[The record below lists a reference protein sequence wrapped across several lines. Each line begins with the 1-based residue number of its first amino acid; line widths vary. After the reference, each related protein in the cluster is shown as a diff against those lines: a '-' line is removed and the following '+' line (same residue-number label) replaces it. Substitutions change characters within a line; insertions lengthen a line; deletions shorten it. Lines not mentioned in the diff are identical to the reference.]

1 MNVRFLLLRHAEA
14 EGNAAGQTQGR
25 IDHPLTERGRRQA
38 QAAAGALGHYRPV
51 ALYCSPAT
59 RARQTAAAVGAPLG
73 LEAAV
78 DERLHELDHGD
89 LDGQTIAEIRDE
101 YADFIERWRDGDI
114 GDLRFPGGETMREAQ
129 TRMLAALDEIAARH
143 GSADGFTEVAV
154 VSHNLAEGAARA
166 RDRRAAGGAR
176 RFELGLASLTVAER
190 RPGEDGEP
198 TGWSVVT
205 LNDRCHSAGTSS
217 AARARDRR
225 AAGGREALRAGLG
238 VAHGGGAAAGRG
250 RRADG
255 LALANGRRSVVTLND
270 RCHLSGDE

>member
-25 IDHPLTERGRRQA
+25 IDHPLTERGRLQA
-38 QAAAGALGHYRPV
+38 QAVAGALGHYRPV

-154 VSHNLAEGAARA
+154 VSHNLALKALLARVIGVPLAA
-166 RDRRAAGGAR
+166 AR

-205 LNDRCHSAGTSS
+205 LNDRCH
-217 AARARDRR
+217 
-225 AAGGREALRAGLG
+225 
-238 VAHGGGAAAGRG
+238 
-250 RRADG
+250 
-255 LALANGRRSVVTLND
+255 
-270 RCHLSGDE
+270 LSGDE

>member
-38 QAAAGALGHYRPV
+38 QAAAGALAHYRPA

-59 RARQTAAAVGAPLG
+59 RARETAAAVGGPLG

-129 TRMLAALDEIAARH
+129 ARMLAALDEIATRH
-143 GSADGFTEVAV
+143 GSEDGFTEVAV
-154 VSHNLAEGAARA
+154 VSHNLALKALLARVIGVPLAAAR
-166 RDRRAAGGAR
+166 RL
-176 RFELGLASLTVAER
+176 ELGLASLTVAER

-198 TGWSVVT
+198 AGWSVVT
-205 LNDRCHSAGTSS
+205 LNDRCH
-217 AARARDRR
+217 
-225 AAGGREALRAGLG
+225 LG
-238 VAHGGGAAAGRG
+238 
-250 RRADG
+250 
-255 LALANGRRSVVTLND
+255 
-270 RCHLSGDE
+270 GDE